1 MKSLFKLLLLSI
13 SLVASSIGATPSKT
27 ESGITKIVC
36 TPFYLNEKMSYV
48 SLSVNATRT
57 ERASIKV
64 SIVNDLYP
72 DGIIIFTKMFS
83 TSSKV
88 DVEYNNEYTRPIG
101 NSIVITQT
109 INRATTTIKHD
120 IEAVVSNAEVVNESP
135 YEYTSTSNFYTWLS
149 ITKKWKTSK
158 EVYVMTNFE
167 EFYMPNYYHKIDISD
182 FKITYK
188 TTSGFFNMRS
198 GLLAIT
204 NLNGSFDS
212 FEHDKK
218 YAYFPIVL
226 VGTSSNYN
234 LSFENKFYVDP
245 MTLIMSPVPKDGYV
259 ETKNLYL
266 PRNEKRSE
274 NNYDCMLTL
283 DGLGQDNTKFLS
295 RFKYKSTLNIL
306 GDCRNSEYCIANK

>member
-1 MKSLFKLLLLSI
+1 MKSLIKLLFLSI
-13 SLVASSIGATPSKT
+13 SLTTTSIGAVPLKDDN
-27 ESGITKIVC
+27 GLTKVVC
-36 TPFYLNEKMSYV
+36 TPFYLDKKMSCI
-48 SLSVNATRT
+48 SLTANATKTIRV
-57 ERASIKV
+57 SIKV

-72 DGIIIFTKMFS
+72 EGIEIGTKAFS
-83 TSSKV
+83 NISTYNL
-88 DVEYNNEYTRPIG
+88 EYNNEYTRPNG

-109 INRATTTIKHD
+109 IFKEKTIISHD
-120 IEAVVSNAEVVNESP
+120 IEAVTSNVKTVNESP
-135 YEYTSTSNFYTWLS
+135 YEYTSLSNFYTWS
-149 ITKKWKTSK
+149 SKTNKWKESK
-158 EVYVMTNFE
+158 EIFVMTNFE
-167 EFYMPNYYHKIDISD
+167 EIYMPNYYHKIDISD
-182 FKITYK
+182 FKIEYK
-188 TTSGFFNMRS
+188 TTSGFINMRS

-226 VGTSSNYN
+226 AGTSSNYN

-245 MTLIMSPVPKDGYV
+245 MTLKMSPVPKDGYV